1 MSDLAPRRTHPGTIL
16 LEALHAAPST
26 LLAIPALFAMGA
38 ELGLAK
44 VLFLLVG
51 GTAAI
56 LVYKWIG
63 WRSFTYRLTE
73 RELIIERGI
82 VQRQRRSIPL
92 DRVQDVAIEQKALAR
107 LAGLAIVRV
116 ETGGGEADEAV
127 LDSVTLAEAH
137 RLREVLRAPH
147 APGAATAAADLPP
160 PILFAMPV
168 RQVLLF
174 GVFNF
179 SLFWVAAGFGGLQS
193 LDQVAQLDWRWWLG
207 AAGRELRHV
216 TPLILLSLLAAA
228 LVLGAGAGILRTVL
242 RDYGFRVED
251 LGNRFRRTRG
261 LLTRSE
267 VVIAKPRI
275 QLAMV
280 HRAPVRRLFGWQAL
294 AVQTLGGSDDAGG
307 REVLVPFGQGE
318 DVARA
323 MAAAGMP
330 PFERAALAPVAHGH
344 VVRTMILRC
353 TPVVLVFGAAGFF
366 FAPLWL
372 GLLLLVPTIAV
383 ARLQR
388 RYHRYAL
395 RPESIQIA
403 RGVLS
408 QRDWI
413 IPYAAPQTV
422 IVRED
427 VLQRLLGIATVTI
440 DTAGAASPWPEVVDV
455 AAGDAGRLA
464 LEIVARG

>member
-307 REVLVPFGQGE
+307 REVLVPFGQG
-318 DVARA
+318 DGCGAGDGRRRDAAVRARCAGTGGAWARRPHDDPA
-323 MAAAGMP
+323 MRP
-330 PFERAALAPVAHGH
+330 RSCWCLA
-344 VVRTMILRC
+344 RRDFSSRR
-353 TPVVLVFGAAGFF
+353 FGWGCCCSCQPSPSRGSSGA
-366 FAPLWL
+366 
-372 GLLLLVPTIAV
+372 TIAMLC
-383 ARLQR
+383 APKASRLR
-388 RYHRYAL
+388 
-395 RPESIQIA
+395 
-403 RGVLS
+403 
-408 QRDWI
+408 
-413 IPYAAPQTV
+413 
-422 IVRED
+422 
-427 VLQRLLGIATVTI
+427 
-440 DTAGAASPWPEVVDV
+440 AGC
-455 AAGDAGRLA
+455 
-464 LEIVARG
+464 